1 MVVTAGIIAVLV
13 AYGNVIVVVYI
24 ESIILEVGTRIVDVS
39 FNYIAFK
46 SRMVPARV
54 NRTSE
59 PLEFPIM
66 VVFFVGE
73 SLRIVVSVI
82 DSLVA
87 LLSSVIDTDNLL
99 SFDKK

>member
-1 MVVTAGIIAVLV
+1 
-13 AYGNVIVVVYI
+13 
-24 ESIILEVGTRIVDVS
+24 
-39 FNYIAFK
+39 
-46 SRMVPARV
+46 
-54 NRTSE
+54 
-59 PLEFPIM
+59 M

>member
-1 MVVTAGIIAVLV
+1 
-13 AYGNVIVVVYI
+13 
-24 ESIILEVGTRIVDVS
+24 
-39 FNYIAFK
+39 
-46 SRMVPARV
+46 MVPARV
-54 NRTSE
+54 NRTSK